1 MIGLVWHRI
10 MPTYGEPIN
19 KLLSLNNIK
28 RDGEAIQKPYHILSR
43 VTREIHRENE
53 GLPHN
58 GIPVRVERE
67 TEVAGEVGL

>member
-1 MIGLVWHRI
+1 MTGWVWVRDY
-10 MPTYGEPIN
+10 PTYGAVIN
-19 KLLSLNNIK
+19 EISSLNNIK
-28 RDGEAIQKPYHILSR
+28 RDGEAIQKPCHILSR